1 MCGDDKK
8 TDFHWASFLL
18 LNSLQTMHTTV
29 VCTQG
34 TAPTPPAALQAT
46 ALDAPRLLQ
55 PTPWPTNCLLCR
67 YFLKWRARH
76 LSDQRSRLL
85 FLEIGVQMSIRLNQL
100 TKGKMNCIFF
110 LEVNA
115 YFHLS
120 ISSCNFNC
128 SYLHRNIPVYK
139 SAHSLQP
146 YGLDSREM
154 KLEAPCTPMPS

>member
-1 MCGDDKK
+1 MRGDDKKK

-18 LNSLQTMHTTV
+18 LNSLQTTHTTV
-29 VCTQG
+29 VCTQE

-76 LSDQRSRLL
+76 LSDQRSRLR
-85 FLEIGVQMSIRLNQL
+85 FLEIGVQMSIGFNQL
-100 TKGKMNCIFF
+100 TREKMNCIFF

-115 YFHLS
+115 IFTYPYQVATLIVLICTEISPS
-120 ISSCNFNC
+120 INRPIHCN
-128 SYLHRNIPVYK
+128 HI
-139 SAHSLQP
+139 A
-146 YGLDSREM
+146 
-154 KLEAPCTPMPS
+154 